1 LTDLRSLREGWD
13 QAAREDAIL
22 NICTS
27 RADWTVESFF
37 ADGRSEVERVM
48 DKLRDVLPER
58 ERALD
63 FGCGVGRLTQAL
75 GQHFRWVVGVDI
87 SSEMVN
93 QARKLNSEQGVSFA
107 VTTQAGPSLS
117 FGSRSFDLVYS
128 TIVLQHMPHELQR
141 GYVKEF
147 VRVLKPEGVAS
158 IELPTGPSTTHAIPW
173 LSMYGTPSET
183 LGEWVTEAGG
193 IVLGDDVEGTD
204 GGWVAHRYTI
214 GRA

>member
-1 LTDLRSLREGWD
+1 MF
-13 QAAREDAIL
+13 

-27 RADWTVESFF
+27 REDWTADNFF
-37 ADGRSEVERVM
+37 ANGRSEVDRVI

-63 FGCGVGRLTQAL
+63 FGCGVGRCTQAL
-75 GQHFRWVVGVDI
+75 AHYFRWVVGVDI
-87 SSEMVN
+87 SQEMVN
-93 QARKLNSEQGVSFA
+93 RARSLNGEQGVSFTA
-107 VTTQAGPSLS
+107 ITKSGPALS
-117 FGSRSFDLVYS
+117 FGDKSFDLVYS

-158 IELPTGPSTTHAIPW
+158 LQIPTGPEVPHGAPW

-183 LGEWVTEAGG
+183 VGEWATEAGG
-193 IVLGDDVEGTD
+193 VVLGDDVEGQD
-204 GGWVAHRYTI
+204 GNWVGHRYTI

>member
-13 QAAREDAIL
+13 QAARENAIL

-48 DKLRDVLPER
+48 DKLRDVLPGR

-75 GQHFRWVVGVDI
+75 GQYFRWVVGVDI
-87 SSEMVN
+87 SPEMVN
-93 QARKLNSEQGVSFA
+93 QARKLNGTQGVSFA
-107 VTTQAGPSLS
+107 VTAASGPALS
-117 FGSRSFDLVYS
+117 FGDGSFDLVYS

-141 GYVKEF
+141 GYIKEF

-158 IELPTGPSTTHAIPW
+158 FQLPTGPEVPHGTHW

-183 LGEWVTEAGG
+183 VGEWATEAGG
-193 IVLGDDVEGTD
+193 IILGDDVEGQD
-204 GGWVAHRYTI
+204 GRWVAHRYTI

>member
-13 QAAREDAIL
+13 QAARENAIL

-48 DKLRDVLPER
+48 DKLRDVLPGR

-75 GQHFRWVVGVDI
+75 GQYFRWVVGVDI
-87 SSEMVN
+87 SPEMVN
-93 QARKLNSEQGVSFA
+93 QARKLNGTQGVSFA
-107 VTTQAGPSLS
+107 VTAASGPALS
-117 FGSRSFDLVYS
+117 FGDRSFDLVYS

-141 GYVKEF
+141 GYIKEF

-158 IELPTGPSTTHAIPW
+158 FQLPTGPEVPHGTHW

-183 LGEWVTEAGG
+183 VGEWATEAGG
-193 IVLGDDVEGTD
+193 IILGDDVEGQD
-204 GGWVAHRYTI
+204 GRWVAHRYTI